1 MATSNPAAGQI
12 VPDINTPG
20 AAPGN
25 ATPVGVIGVGVADGS
40 GGSTMGPTGFNGV
53 INATTN
59 SINSS
64 ANAINGQLANFNPTD
79 PGSLLQMQQQLANYN
94 LAITVTSSL
103 IKSLEGTVQAV
114 AQNLK

>member
-1 MATSNPAAGQI
+1 MATPNPAAGQI
-12 VPDINTPG
+12 VPDVNTPG
-20 AAPGN
+20 TAPGTTT
-25 ATPVGVIGVGVADGS
+25 ALGVIGVGTADGA
-40 GGSTMGPTGFNGV
+40 GGATFGPTGFNGV

-64 ANAINGQLANFNPTD
+64 ANAINGQLASFNPTD

-114 AQNLK
+114 AQNLH